1 MMQVRGALMAV
12 VCLPLLAQA
21 AGESTWQA
29 EAMGAALS
37 HRGVVASSK
46 PLAPPH
52 KVSGVITQVY
62 WRYSLFSL
70 PPDRLEVKLCT
81 QTQCVIVDGQQGV
94 TSAFAGQPANQPFH
108 FVWGVYGR
116 GSLYPVM
123 RVRANQVI
131 VNYR

>member
-1 MMQVRGALMAV
+1 MRVRDSLFTLL
-12 VCLPLLAQA
+12 CLPLLVQA
-21 AGESTWQA
+21 AGEGSWQA
-29 EAMGAALS
+29 ESMGAALS

-52 KVSGVITQVY
+52 KVKGVITQVY
-62 WRYSLFSL
+62 WRYSLFSI

-94 TSAFAGQPANQPFH
+94 TSAFAGQPANQPFY
-108 FVWGVYGR
+108 FVWGVYGQ
-116 GSLYPVM
+116 GVLYPVM

>member
-1 MMQVRGALMAV
+1 MSVRHAVIAL
-12 VCLPLLAQA
+12 VCFPLLAQA
-21 AGESTWQA
+21 AGEGSWQA
-29 EAMGAALS
+29 EATGAALS

-46 PLAPPH
+46 PLLPPQ
-52 KVSGVITQVY
+52 KVSGIITQVY
-62 WRYSLFSL
+62 WRYSLFSI

-94 TSAFAGQPANQPFH
+94 TRAFAGQPANQPFH

-116 GSLYPVM
+116 GVLYPVM